1 MRTENEDCW
10 SYPEATEEVWGSV
23 GNVIQEGKSQQRRFQ
38 GIGRGWGKRISWGSR
53 FLTAGRP
60 ARNGLHFR

>member
-10 SYPEATEEVWGSV
+10 SYPEATEEALETSSRRGRASRGGSKASAV
-23 GNVIQEGKSQQRRFQ
+23 
-38 GIGRGWGKRISWGSR
+38 GKRISWGSR

-60 ARNGLHFR
+60 AEKRVTLPVR

>member
-38 GIGRGWGKRISWGSR
+38 GIGGGEENKLGEPVPDCREACSR
-53 FLTAGRP
+53 NVTLPVR
-60 ARNGLHFR
+60 